1 MKQAHGF
8 TLIELMVT
16 LSVMAILLA
25 VAVPNFQSF
34 ILNSRITTQTNNFI
48 MALMLARSEA
58 VKRGSTVT
66 VCSSTDG
73 TSCAGSSK
81 WEGGWLV
88 FVDVNGDGV
97 VDTGDLPVQV
107 GQALSGGNTL
117 KGGATAKR
125 VTYSGNGFAAGFNDT
140 FSLCDSRGATYS
152 RRIILN
158 NQGRVRTETGGAT
171 C

>member
-1 MKQAHGF
+1 MRRAHGF

-16 LSVMAILLA
+16 LSVMAILMSI
-25 VAVPNFQSF
+25 AVPNFQSF

-66 VCSSTDG
+66 VCSSTNG
-73 TSCAGSSK
+73 TSCAGLTN
-81 WEGGWLV
+81 WGGGWLV
-88 FVDVNGDGV
+88 FVDADGDGA
-97 VDTGDLPVQV
+97 VDAGDLPVQV

-117 KGGATAKR
+117 NGGTRTR
-125 VTYSGNGFAAGFNDT
+125 VTYGGNGFASGFNGT
-140 FSLCDSRGATYS
+140 FSLCDSRGATSS

-158 NQGRVRTETGGAT
+158 NQGRVRTETGGGT

>member
-1 MKQAHGF
+1 MRRAHGF

-16 LSVMAILLA
+16 LSVMAILLSIA
-25 VAVPNFQSF
+25 MPNFQSF

-66 VCSSTDG
+66 VCSSTNG
-73 TSCAGSSK
+73 TKCAGSSN

-88 FVDVNGDGV
+88 FVDANGDGV
-97 VDTGDLPVQV
+97 VDAGDLPVQV

-117 KGGATAKR
+117 NGGARTR
-125 VTYSGNGFAAGFNDT
+125 VTYGGDGFATGFNGT
-140 FSLCDSRGATYS
+140 FSLCDSRGVTSS
-152 RRIILN
+152 RGIIVN
-158 NQGRVRTETGGAT
+158 NQGRVRTETGGGT

>member
-1 MKQAHGF
+1 MRRAHGF

-16 LSVMAILLA
+16 LSVMAILMSI
-25 VAVPNFQSF
+25 AVPSFQSF

-66 VCSSTDG
+66 VCSSTTG
-73 TSCAGSSK
+73 TSCAELTNWG
-81 WEGGWLV
+81 GGWLV
-88 FVDVNGDGV
+88 FVDADGDGV

-117 KGGATAKR
+117 DGGARTR
-125 VTYSGNGFAAGFNDT
+125 VTYGGNGFATGFNDT
-140 FSLCDSRGATYS
+140 FSLCDSRGATFS
-152 RRIILN
+152 RRIIVN
-158 NQGRVRTETGGAT
+158 NQGRVRTETGGGS